1 MKSKL
6 PRPIVNLAKKIIIP
20 ILRNKWKK
28 HPQVAEWVRNG
39 LMDDVEI
46 DSIVLDWQK
55 FRGPFSPP
63 HKIKQLRIKEYAEKY
78 GCKVLVETG
87 TYRGDML
94 EAQKKN
100 FTKLYSIEL
109 STEFWEKA
117 KQRFKNDAHITLL
130 QGDSGEVL
138 PKLAPTLDQKT
149 LFWLDGHYCG
159 GSTALSAIECP
170 IYAEIDAVF
179 KNNMGHVMLI
189 DDARW
194 FKGERD
200 YPTIPDLTTYIKKI
214 NPNYSVTVADDIIRV
229 VEN

>member
-6 PRPIVNLAKKIIIP
+6 PRPIVNVAKKVIIP

-28 HPQVAEWVRNG
+28 HPIVAEWVKKG
-39 LMDDVEI
+39 LIDDAEI
-46 DSIVLDWQK
+46 DSIVLDWRL
-55 FRGPFSPP
+55 FGAPLSPP
-63 HKIKQLRIKEYAEKY
+63 HKIKQQAIKEYAEKY
-78 GCKVLVETG
+78 GCKVLIETG

-100 FTKLYSIEL
+100 FDKLYSVEL
-109 STEFWEKA
+109 NMDFWENA
-117 KQRFKNDAHITLL
+117 KKRFKNDSHITLL

-138 PKLAPTLDQKT
+138 PKLVPTIDQST

-159 GSTALSAIECP
+159 GVTALSKIECP
-170 IYAEIDAVF
+170 IYAEIDTVF
-179 KNNMGHVMLI
+179 KSNKDHVMLI

-200 YPTIPDLTTYIKKI
+200 YPTS
-214 NPNYSVTVADDIIRV
+214 PNWCPGATVWL
-229 VEN
+229 NYHG